1 MCEPKRFHHGLP
13 GWHKE
18 VGDREAAI
26 AEATGA
32 NPGQGSV
39 AALSDVRSTVSS
51 AQSNQQEAG
60 APTPAP
66 VPAPVL
72 ADDLVLRNLDWTCP
86 PWAGLLD
93 VVEGQSPV
101 QYPPRKP
108 ARNVSSTVSSTQSSQ
123 VSSLLQPRKY
133 LVPCQSGKMII
144 GICHY

>member
-1 MCEPKRFHHGLP
+1 MCEPKRFRHGLP

-32 NPGQGSV
+32 NPGPAGEPETLSVVGVQGSV

-60 APTPAP
+60 SPT
-66 VPAPVL
+66 
-72 ADDLVLRNLDWTCP
+72 
-86 PWAGLLD
+86 
-93 VVEGQSPV
+93 
-101 QYPPRKP
+101 
-108 ARNVSSTVSSTQSSQ
+108 SQ

-133 LVPCQSGKMII
+133 FNPCKSGKMII

>member
-1 MCEPKRFHHGLP
+1 M
-13 GWHKE
+13 
-18 VGDREAAI
+18 GDREAAI

-32 NPGQGSV
+32 NPGLAGEPETLSVVGVQGSV

-72 ADDLVLRNLDWTCP
+72 ADDLVLRNQDGTCP
-86 PWAGLLD
+86 AWAGLLD

-101 QYPPRKP
+101 QDPPRKP

-123 VSSLLQPRKY
+123 VSESTRKY
-133 LVPCQSGKMII
+133 IVPCKAGKISM
-144 GICHY
+144 GIYHC